1 MHPAFSVV
9 FLTTLIGAGQGLFL
23 ALYTAQSYAAVELL
37 PAQDTRFYVGGSLIA
52 LALLIGGLVASF
64 FHLGHPERAWRS
76 ATRWRTSWLSR
87 EVIVLPAMMGAVFV
101 YGLVHWL
108 GWDLGVI
115 GIQTSVPGDLTLIL
129 GAGGVLFAFALFL
142 CTGMIYACI
151 KFLQEWAT
159 WLTVANYTL
168 FGAASGFLLA
178 TAYAA
183 YMAPGLVTFYAA
195 WTAIIATTVFITR
208 IASLIRNARLKPK
221 STLQTAIGVRHQR
234 IAQKSQGFMGGSF
247 NTREFFHG
255 AKPFLFR
262 SIKWVFLALVFPLP
276 MLLLWAGLALN
287 AVGLEHG
294 AIVLLAAFA
303 VQYLGLLAE
312 RWFFFAQANH
322 PQNLYYQT
330 VS

>member
-23 ALYTAQSYAAVELL
+23 ALYTAQSYAAVKLL
-37 PAQDTRFYVGGSLIA
+37 PVQDSRFYVWGSAIA
-52 LALLIGGLVASF
+52 FALLVGGLIASF

-87 EVIVLPAMMGAVFV
+87 EVIVLPAMMGAVFA
-101 YGLVHWL
+101 YGFVHWL
-108 GWDLGVI
+108 GWDLRMV
-115 GIQTSVPGDLTLIL
+115 GIKTQVPGDLTLII
-129 GAGGVLFAFALFL
+129 GAGGTLFAFALFL

-151 KFLQEWAT
+151 KFLQEWAS
-159 WLTVANYTL
+159 WLTVVNYTL
-168 FGAASGFLLA
+168 FGGASGFLLA

-183 YMAPGLVTFYAA
+183 YMAPGLVKFYAA
-195 WTAIIATTVFITR
+195 WTVIITAAVLITR
-208 IASLIRNARLKPK
+208 VTSLIRNARLKPV

-234 IAQKSQGFMGGSF
+234 ISQKSQGFMGGSF

-255 AKPFLFR
+255 VKPFLFK
-262 SIKWVFLALVFPLP
+262 SIKWLFLVLVFPVP
-276 MLLLWAGLALN
+276 MLLLWAGLSLQAQ
-287 AVGLEHG
+287 GSGQG
-294 AIVLLAAFA
+294 AYLLSAAFG

-312 RWFFFAQANH
+312 RWFFFAQSNH